1 MTFTYDITTSIGK
14 VRLKVGKLETVLA
27 TALFSDE
34 EITEKLSEFGGNIK
48 LTAADCLDSTADYIV
63 QKKKV
68 TTIGKYS
75 INGAAMAAE
84 LRKRAIELR
93 DQAESDGVADGSA
106 FDVATL
112 DEESLV

>member
-1 MTFTYDITTSIGK
+1 MTFTYDIATNVGK
-14 VRLKVGKLETVLA
+14 VRLKVGKLETAVA

-48 LTAADCLDSTADYIV
+48 LTAADCLDSTADYLV

-84 LRKRAIELR
+84 LRKRAVELR
-93 DQAESDGVADGSA
+93 DQAENDGVADGSA
-106 FDVATL
+106 FDMAVL
-112 DEESLV
+112 DQETFT